1 MKVRSG
7 FKLMKVGVQNLVVAV
22 DERAEEFNGM
32 IRLNPTGAFLW
43 ELLEK
48 EAEKEAEKEELVAA
62 LLSEYEIDKETAET
76 DVDRFLSILT
86 DNGILE

>member
-32 IRLNPTGAFLW
+32 VRLNPTGAFLW
-43 ELLEK
+43 ELL
-48 EAEKEAEKEELVAA
+48 EKEAEKEELVAA

>member
-1 MKVRSG
+1 MV
-7 FKLMKVGVQNLVVAV
+7 
-22 DERAEEFNGM
+22 
-32 IRLNPTGAFLW
+32 RLNSTGAFLW
-43 ELLEK
+43 ELL
-48 EAEKEAEKEELVAA
+48 EKEAEKEELVAA

>member
-1 MKVRSG
+1 MKIRSG

-32 IRLNPTGAFLW
+32 VRLNPTGAFLW
-43 ELLEK
+43 ELL
-48 EAEKEAEKEELVAA
+48 EKEAEKEELVAA

>member
-1 MKVRSG
+1 MKIRSG

-48 EAEKEAEKEELVAA
+48 EAEKEELVAA

>member
-1 MKVRSG
+1 MKIRSG

-32 IRLNPTGAFLW
+32 ILLNPTGAFLW
-43 ELLEK
+43 ELL
-48 EAEKEAEKEELVAA
+48 EKEAEKEELVAA

>member
-48 EAEKEAEKEELVAA
+48 EAEKEELVAA

>member
-7 FKLMKVGVQNLVVAV
+7 FKLMKVGIQNLVVAV

-32 IRLNPTGAFLW
+32 VRLNPTGAFLW
-43 ELLEK
+43 EFLVK
-48 EAEKEAEKEELVAA
+48 GAEKEELVAA

>member
-32 IRLNPTGAFLW
+32 VRLNPTGAFLW

-48 EAEKEAEKEELVAA
+48 GAEKEELVAA

-76 DVDRFLSILT
+76 DADHFLSILT

>member
-32 IRLNPTGAFLW
+32 VRLNPTGAFLW
-43 ELLEK
+43 KLLERG
-48 EAEKEAEKEELVAA
+48 AEKEELVAA

>member
-1 MKVRSG
+1 MKIRSG

-48 EAEKEAEKEELVAA
+48 EAEKEELVAA
-62 LLSEYEIDKETAET
+62 LLSEYEIDKEPAET

>member
-32 IRLNPTGAFLW
+32 VRLNPPGAFLW

-48 EAEKEAEKEELVAA
+48 GAEKEELVAA

>member
-32 IRLNPTGAFLW
+32 VRLNSTGAFLW

-48 EAEKEAEKEELVAA
+48 EAEKEELMAA

>member
-32 IRLNPTGAFLW
+32 VRLNSTGAFLW
-43 ELLEK
+43 ELL
-48 EAEKEAEKEELVAA
+48 EKEAEKEELVAA

>member
-48 EAEKEAEKEELVAA
+48 EAEKEELVAA

-76 DVDRFLSILT
+76 DADRFLSILT